1 MYVERIQQSLF
12 KKIQGL
18 YPIVAVVGP
27 RQAGKTTFLKHQL
40 GSTNAS
46 YALFDDPDCRELF
59 DLDIKKFEVQ
69 YLEGRAVGV
78 LDEVQYGK
86 DAGSKLKYLA
96 DSGHKLWIT
105 SSSETLLGK
114 DVLSYLVG
122 RVSILRLFPLCL
134 PEFLAAKDQRETT
147 PHILERMV
155 WEHATYGGYPK
166 VVTTPGVEEK
176 KILLSDLYQTMILKD
191 VARTFS
197 IEDSR
202 ALENCARYLAELSGQ
217 LLSYQ
222 TLSNAL
228 GMSFPTAKKYLDA
241 LEKSYLFRRVPPFF
255 TNATKELSKQPKVF
269 FIDTGMRNVL
279 VKKFENDLDGPLFEN
294 YVFCELLKAGFEP
307 KFWRT
312 KAKAEVDFIVEVNGK
327 PVPIEVKIKPAPIGV
342 PNGLKAFIAA
352 HSPTNAFI
360 VGHKVPV
367 IHPTAVA
374 GCPVQFV
381 DCLDLIQQLS
391 ALRQQD
397 YNGLKMQKSEG

>member
-1 MYVERIQQSLF
+1 MYVERAQQSRF
-12 KKIQGL
+12 VKIDGL

-40 GSTNAS
+40 DFVNAS
-46 YALFDDPDCRELF
+46 YALFDDPDCRNLF
-59 DLDIKKFEVQ
+59 DSDIKKFQTQ
-69 YLEGRAVGV
+69 YLEGRAVAV

-86 DAGSKLKYLA
+86 DAGSKLKFLA

-122 RVSILRLFPLCL
+122 RVSILRLFPLSL
-134 PEFLAAKDQRETT
+134 LEFLTAKDQRETT
-147 PHILERMV
+147 PSILERMV

-166 VVTTPGVEEK
+166 VVTTAGVDEK

-191 VARTFS
+191 VARTFA
-197 IEDSR
+197 IEDGR
-202 ALENCARYLAELSGQ
+202 ALENTAHYLAELAGQ

-222 TLSNAL
+222 TLSDTL

-241 LEKSYLFRRVPPFF
+241 LEKSYLIRRIPPYF
-255 TNATKELSKQPKVF
+255 TNPIRELSKQPKVY

-279 VKKFENDLDGPLFEN
+279 VKRFENELNGPLFEN
-294 YVFCELLKAGFEP
+294 YVFCELLKLGFEP

-312 KAKAEVDFIVEVNGK
+312 KAKAEVDFIVEINGK
-327 PVPIEVKIKPAPIGV
+327 PIPIEVKIKPAPVGV

-352 HSPTNAFI
+352 HAPEIAFV
-360 VGHKVPV
+360 VGYHLPEARS
-367 IHPTAVA
+367 IDIA
-374 GCPVQFV
+374 GCPVHFV
-381 DCLDLIQQLS
+381 DVLELVRRVSELQQP
-391 ALRQQD
+391 A
-397 YNGLKMQKSEG
+397 